1 MNINPL
7 SNLTGPSPPS
17 SATAPVDSPSAQ
29 SAAASSQI
37 ATQPPATA
45 VTVAQD
51 AEAIVSNLQA
61 LAGSVEF
68 SVDKVAGMQVIT
80 IRDPKSGDVIR
91 QLPSEE
97 ALKVAR
103 QLATGQG
110 GLINRSA

>member
-1 MNINPL
+1 
-7 SNLTGPSPPS
+7 
-17 SATAPVDSPSAQ
+17 
-29 SAAASSQI
+29 
-37 ATQPPATA
+37 
-45 VTVAQD
+45 
-51 AEAIVSNLQA
+51 LQA

-68 SVDKVAGMQVIT
+68 SVDKAAGMQVIT

-103 QLATGQG
+103 QLANGQG

>member
-1 MNINPL
+1 MNINSL
-7 SNLTGPSPPS
+7 SNLTSSSTPSNAPASVDSSPS
-17 SATAPVDSPSAQ
+17 SQVS
-29 SAAASSQI
+29 ASSQI
-37 ATQPPATA
+37 QTPPPASA
-45 VTVAQD
+45 ASSDQNAD
-51 AEAIVSNLQA
+51 DIVSNLQA

-68 SVDKVAGMQVIT
+68 SVDKVAGKEVIT

-110 GLINRSA
+110 GLINHSA